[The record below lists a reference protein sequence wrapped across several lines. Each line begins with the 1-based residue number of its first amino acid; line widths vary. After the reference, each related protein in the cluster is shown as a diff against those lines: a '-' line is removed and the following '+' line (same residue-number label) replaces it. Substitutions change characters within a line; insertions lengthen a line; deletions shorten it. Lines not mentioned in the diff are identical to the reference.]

1 MSTTPR
7 PDALATFDSL
17 DPAAYAF
24 TRRTWVDAPPARVYR
39 LVGDVSSISRWS
51 PNATDAAYDHDAG
64 PRVGAW
70 FSGHNRKDGRE
81 WTTRSQVVRADP
93 AAAFGFVV
101 GGTENGIVQWD
112 WTFHP
117 QGRGTIVRQSW
128 QLLHL
133 DPVLGTTRADLD
145 DLRRYMA
152 DSVEV
157 TLASMA
163 QYFAGDC
170 GTDGMT
176 PGIPT

>member
-1 MSTTPR
+1 MSTSPR
-7 PDALATFDSL
+7 PDPLATFDSL
-17 DPAAYAF
+17 DPTAYAF
-24 TRRTWVDAPPARVYR
+24 TRRTWVDAPPARVYH

-51 PNATDAAYDHDAG
+51 PNATDAAYDRDAG

-112 WTFHP
+112 WTFRS

-128 QLLHL
+128 KLLRL

-145 DLRRYMA
+145 DLRRYMT

-170 GTDGMT
+170 GTHEMAPGT
-176 PGIPT
+176 PG